1 MGIVIGGGITIG
13 GGIRFAS
20 DGAAPGGGESGDP
33 NLSLGTSVTWTAN
46 TMFDTWTSSSSTTT
60 DGTNNVNQVWQ
71 MFYAHKPLR
80 ITSGKSGTRIGTYQ
94 SGSNSWTWAYAVS
107 GTNNSQSNFGAVS
120 NITSLISAS
129 YVSGGTYTGN
139 FNTTIN
145 IPAFRYFIIG
155 RVTGPFYYASR
166 TLASNRTAS
175 IGGVPYFTVIN
186 KLWKGGASSTPLTLP
201 TQLGGTSGTWT
212 EVANISQVAGFLFDV
227 P

>member
-1 MGIVIGGGITIG
+1 MGLDIGGGISIG
-13 GGIRFAS
+13 
-20 DGAAPGGGESGDP
+20 SGLIITQLLNSDP
-33 NLSLGTSVTWTAN
+33 NLNLGTSVDWTAN
-46 TMFDTWTSSSSTTT
+46 TIFDTWTSSSSTTT

-80 ITSGKSGTRIGTYQ
+80 ITSGKAGARIGTFQ

-107 GTNNSQSNFGAVS
+107 GTNNSQNNFGAVS
-120 NITSLISAS
+120 NITGLVSAS
-129 YVSGGTYTGN
+129 YVSGGTYTAN

-145 IPAFRYFIIG
+145 IPALRYFIIG

-166 TLASNRTAS
+166 TLANNRTAT

-186 KLWKGGASSTPLTLP
+186 KLWRGGAASTPLTIP
-201 TQLGGTSGTWT
+201 TQLGGTSGTWV
-212 EVANISQVAGFLFDV
+212 EAANISQVAGFLFDV

>member
-13 GGIRFAS
+13 GGISFAS

-80 ITSGKSGTRIGTYQ
+80 ITSGKAGARIGTYQ
-94 SGSNSWTWAYAVS
+94 SGTNSWTWGYSVS
-107 GTNNSQSNFGAVS
+107 GTDNSQSNFGAVT
-120 NITSLISAS
+120 NIGTGSAS
-129 YVSGGTYTGN
+129 YVSGGTYTSN
-139 FNTTIN
+139 FSTTIN
-145 IPAFRYFIIG
+145 IPQYRYFIIG

-175 IGGVPYFTVIN
+175 IGGVSYFTVIN